1 MSILQILKKYVFDIN
16 VLIGIVIGLVLYY
29 TFSRSREGFQT
40 APTSTS
46 SSPAACAMIKLIF
59 ESANAKVKK
68 AVDSGDTGAV
78 SLLQQSVDSIKSE
91 MQTMGCS

>member
-1 MSILQILKKYVFDIN
+1 MNILQFIKNFVLNIN
-16 VLIGIVIGLVLYY
+16 TLIGIIIGGVLYY

-40 APTSTS
+40 TPTTTT

-78 SLLQQSVDSIKSE
+78 SLLQQSADSIKSE